1 MAVRCNIEA
10 SLRRVAETGQRDAIA
25 LQRYDT
31 EDPGRHGVRDERYWS
46 WINAAAGFV
55 LRRRLR
61 CHEPVQA
68 AVDLGAHGLAVGR
81 RVIER
86 AQQYAGQ

>member
-1 MAVRCNIEA
+1 VAVTRNIEP

-46 WINAAAGFV
+46 WINAPIVGPDGRVALLLHRQSRRYALCSPSAG
-55 LRRRLR
+55 
-61 CHEPVQA
+61 
-68 AVDLGAHGLAVGR
+68 
-81 RVIER
+81 
-86 AQQYAGQ
+86 YALVAP